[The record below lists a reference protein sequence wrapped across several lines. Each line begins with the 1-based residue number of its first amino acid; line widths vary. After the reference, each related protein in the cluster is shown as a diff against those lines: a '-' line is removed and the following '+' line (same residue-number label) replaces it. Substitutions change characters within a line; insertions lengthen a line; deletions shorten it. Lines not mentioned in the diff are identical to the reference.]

1 MMADRKASSAM
12 GGNHGIEE
20 AERDLT
26 GMDQEALMYDFSIQI
41 YFAVKV
47 AQACIFC
54 FEPVIWAV
62 TACYWSHYIIT
73 DSEKHVET
81 STVV

>member
-54 FEPVIWAV
+54 FEPVI
-62 TACYWSHYIIT
+62 
-73 DSEKHVET
+73 
-81 STVV
+81 